1 MAEWKKVVVSG
12 SSAEL
17 SNLNVDSAVTA
28 SFFKGD
34 GSALTNIAIGAL
46 AGNIS
51 ESAQV
56 FQDVSGDVS
65 IASNGTA
72 AIGSGV
78 IVNDDINASAAIAY
92 GKLNLT
98 GAVVNDDLAGS
109 IANSKL
115 ANDGITIAGNDTSL
129 GDSITAA
136 TILDGTGVH
145 SGSAQVVAALSGQ
158 DVALGAGDISAT
170 EIQANKEYKIGF
182 GNSGATTFI
191 TGSSSGNG
199 IIEIGDQG
207 NNDDITGLYFR
218 TYNHPVLRLDD
229 RELTLEGNVYLEDRV
244 YKSGSAGTRI
254 SLNETE
260 TIFNDGGLSIDFRVE
275 GDNDANLLVGD
286 ASTDRVGIGTATPAN
301 KLDVVGTVS
310 ASAFIGNGSG
320 LTGIIAAGSVS
331 GSSQVVLENADKTG
345 FTGASSITTLGT
357 VTSGNVTAILPS
369 GTISSSA
376 QLADDFI
383 DTLGDG
389 VHSGSAQVV
398 AALSN
403 QDVNLGTG
411 DLTAVTSSVKQVDI
425 STDTAEAKLLEMDF
439 DGNVGFL
446 VQANSDN
453 DKLNT
458 TIGDFSGQGTGLFID
473 TGNSAAKLGASTTVS
488 IGDTDGI
495 GNSTVLTVNDSS
507 QKITSNKPI
516 EVTGQVSASVLAA
529 KTVRLKGD
537 LPLGDFETGGSNASN
552 DLIRLGADDQGFFD
566 FEFYTSEKADESFN
580 ISGNGNVVI
589 GKGLDRSGSAAL
601 EVEGV
606 ISGSAISSSGA
617 ISAASF
623 AGSGAGLTNIPNSA
637 LTNNSVTVTAG
648 DGLSGGGAVSLG
660 GTISVAVQ
668 VDDSSLEI
676 DSDTVRVK
684 ASGITNAMLG
694 GSIANDK
701 LANDGITIAGNDI
714 SLGDSITA
722 ATILAG
728 SGVLSGSAN
737 ADTATSS
744 SFASNAASA
753 DAVADNSVVLGTS
766 TTGDYIASLGSGT
779 GVTIG
784 SNSGEGSNPT
794 IAVNYGSNA
803 NQAVQGNTTATFTG
817 TANEITVSDSSA
829 QALGGGISVQIGL
842 PDDVTI
848 AGTGSVNGDL
858 SVAGNLSVGGDLTYI
873 NSTDLMVTDPFI
885 LLNSGSNGA
894 TQGDSGIVFGG
905 ADGVVNSGNLLFW
918 DKDYNGN
925 DGRLSIKNGF
935 AHTTTGNPT
944 ADYRIAGVFEG
955 SAANAETAQADHV
968 GNIRVES
975 DEIYIYV

>member
-129 GDSITAA
+129 GGSITAA

-145 SGSAQVVAALSGQ
+145 SGSAQVVAALSNQDVNLGTGDITATSGSFSHIKVGEYIEHSGDADTRVRFQADDVSLQAGGINLFRATTSEVVINEPGQ
-158 DVALGAGDISAT
+158 DV
-170 EIQANKEYKIGF
+170 
-182 GNSGATTFI
+182 
-191 TGSSSGNG
+191 
-199 IIEIGDQG
+199 
-207 NNDDITGLYFR
+207 
-218 TYNHPVLRLDD
+218 
-229 RELTLEGNVYLEDRV
+229 
-244 YKSGSAGTRI
+244 
-254 SLNETE
+254 
-260 TIFNDGGLSIDFRVE
+260 DFRVE
-275 GDNDANLLVGD
+275 SNNNANLFYANAGNNRIGILND
-286 ASTDRVGIGTATPAN
+286 SPSTALDVTGTVTATAFAG
-301 KLDVVGTVS
+301 DGS
-310 ASAFIGNGSG
+310 A
-320 LTGIIAAGSVS
+320 LTGIVAAGSVS
-331 GSSQVVLENADKTG
+331 GSSQVVLESADKTG

-389 VHSGSAQVV
+389 VFSGSAQVDGTAITNNSLTVTAGDGLSGGGSV
-398 AALSN
+398 A
-403 QDVNLGTG
+403 LGGTVSV
-411 DLTAVTSSVKQVDI
+411 AVQVDDSSLEI
-425 STDTAEAKLLEMDF
+425 DSDTVRVKASGITNAMLGGSIANAKL
-439 DGNVGFL
+439 
-446 VQANSDN
+446 ANS
-453 DKLNT
+453 
-458 TIGDFSGQGTGLFID
+458 
-473 TGNSAAKLGASTTVS
+473 
-488 IGDTDGI
+488 
-495 GNSTVLTVNDSS
+495 
-507 QKITSNKPI
+507 
-516 EVTGQVSASVLAA
+516 
-529 KTVRLKGD
+529 
-537 LPLGDFETGGSNASN
+537 
-552 DLIRLGADDQGFFD
+552 
-566 FEFYTSEKADESFN
+566 
-580 ISGNGNVVI
+580 
-589 GKGLDRSGSAAL
+589 
-601 EVEGV
+601 
-606 ISGSAISSSGA
+606 
-617 ISAASF
+617 
-623 AGSGAGLTNIPNSA
+623 
-637 LTNNSVTVTAG
+637 SVTVTAG

-660 GTISVAVQ
+660 GTVSVAVQ

-714 SLGDSITA
+714 SLGGTITA

-753 DAVADNSVVLGTS
+753 NAVANNSVVLGTS

-794 IAVNYGSNA
+794 IAVNYGSSA
-803 NQAVQGNTTATFTG
+803 NQAVQGNQTATFTG
-817 TANEITVSDSSA
+817 TANEITVSNSAA

-894 TQGDSGIVFGG
+894 TQGDSGIIFGG

-918 DKDYNGN
+918 DKSYNGN

-944 ADYRIAGVFEG
+944 PDYSIAGVIEG
-955 SAANAETAQADHV
+955 SAADAVTAQADHV

-975 DEIYIYV
+975 EEIYIYV

>member
-109 IANSKL
+109 IANDKL

-145 SGSAQVVAALSGQ
+145 SGSAQVVAALSDQDVDLGTGDITSTSGSFSHVNVAEFIKHSGDPDTRVRFQADDVSIQAGGINLFRTTTSEVVVNEPGQ
-158 DVALGAGDISAT
+158 DV
-170 EIQANKEYKIGF
+170 
-182 GNSGATTFI
+182 
-191 TGSSSGNG
+191 
-199 IIEIGDQG
+199 
-207 NNDDITGLYFR
+207 
-218 TYNHPVLRLDD
+218 
-229 RELTLEGNVYLEDRV
+229 
-244 YKSGSAGTRI
+244 
-254 SLNETE
+254 
-260 TIFNDGGLSIDFRVE
+260 DFRVE
-275 GDNDANLLVGD
+275 SNNNPNLFYANAGNNRIGILN
-286 ASTDRVGIGTATPAN
+286 AAPSTALDVTGTVTATAFAG
-301 KLDVVGTVS
+301 DGS
-310 ASAFIGNGSG
+310 A
-320 LTGIIAAGSVS
+320 LTGIVAAGSVS
-331 GSSQVVLENADKTG
+331 GSDQVVLEDADKTG

-357 VTSGNVTAILPS
+357 VTSGNVTAILPD

-389 VHSGSAQVV
+389 VFSGSAQV
-398 AALSN
+398 
-403 QDVNLGTG
+403 DGT
-411 DLTAVTSSVKQVDI
+411 
-425 STDTAEAKLLEMDF
+425 
-439 DGNVGFL
+439 
-446 VQANSDN
+446 
-453 DKLNT
+453 
-458 TIGDFSGQGTGLFID
+458 
-473 TGNSAAKLGASTTVS
+473 
-488 IGDTDGI
+488 
-495 GNSTVLTVNDSS
+495 
-507 QKITSNKPI
+507 
-516 EVTGQVSASVLAA
+516 
-529 KTVRLKGD
+529 
-537 LPLGDFETGGSNASN
+537 
-552 DLIRLGADDQGFFD
+552 
-566 FEFYTSEKADESFN
+566 
-580 ISGNGNVVI
+580 
-589 GKGLDRSGSAAL
+589 
-601 EVEGV
+601 
-606 ISGSAISSSGA
+606 AI
-617 ISAASF
+617 
-623 AGSGAGLTNIPNSA
+623 
-637 LTNNSVTVTAG
+637 TNNTLTVTAG
-648 DGLSGGGAVSLG
+648 DGLSGGGSVALG
-660 GTISVAVQ
+660 STVSVAVQ

-684 ASGITNAMLG
+684 ASGITNAMLNG
-694 GSIANDK
+694 SISNDKLAGSIANDK
-701 LANDGITIAGNDI
+701 LANNSVTVGAATVA
-714 SLGDSITA
+714 LGSSATA
-722 ATILAG
+722 AAILAG
-728 SGVLSGSAN
+728 SVILSGSAN
-737 ADTATSS
+737 ADTATSA
-744 SFASNAASA
+744 SFAST
-753 DAVADNSVVLGTS
+753 VADNSVVLGTS
-766 TTGDYIASLGSGT
+766 TTGDYIASLGTGT
-779 GVTIG
+779 GVTIA

-794 IAVNYGSNA
+794 IAVNYGPNA
-803 NQAVQGNTTATFTG
+803 NEAVQGNQTATFTG

-873 NSTDLMVTDPFI
+873 NSTDLVVEDPFI

-894 TQGDSGIVFGG
+894 TQGDSGIIFGG

-918 DKDYNGN
+918 DKSYEGG

-935 AHTTTGNPT
+935 AHNTTGNPT
-944 ADYRIAGVFEG
+944 PDYAIVGVIEG
-955 SAANAETAQADHV
+955 SAADAETAEADHV

>member
-1 MAEWKKVVVSG
+1 MNNNVLVVG
-12 SSAEL
+12 DQQ
-17 SNLNVDSAVTA
+17 VDL
-28 SFFKGD
+28 D
-34 GSALTNIAIGAL
+34 GSAG
-46 AGNIS
+46 G
-51 ESAQV
+51 
-56 FQDVSGDVS
+56 
-65 IASNGTA
+65 
-72 AIGSGV
+72 
-78 IVNDDINASAAIAY
+78 INV
-92 GKLNLT
+92 T
-98 GAVVNDDLAGS
+98 G
-109 IANSKL
+109 
-115 ANDGITIAGNDTSL
+115 
-129 GDSITAA
+129 
-136 TILDGTGVH
+136 
-145 SGSAQVVAALSGQ
+145 Q
-158 DVALGAGDISAT
+158 
-170 EIQANKEYKIGF
+170 
-182 GNSGATTFI
+182 
-191 TGSSSGNG
+191 
-199 IIEIGDQG
+199 
-207 NNDDITGLYFR
+207 
-218 TYNHPVLRLDD
+218 
-229 RELTLEGNVYLEDRV
+229 
-244 YKSGSAGTRI
+244 
-254 SLNETE
+254 
-260 TIFNDGGLSIDFRVE
+260 
-275 GDNDANLLVGD
+275 
-286 ASTDRVGIGTATPAN
+286 
-301 KLDVVGTVS
+301 VS
-310 ASAFIGNGSG
+310 ASSFIGNGSG

-331 GSSQVVLENADKTG
+331 GSSQVVLESADKTG

-398 AALSN
+398 AALVN
-403 QDVNLGTG
+403 QDVNFGTG
-411 DLTAVTSSVKQVDI
+411 DITGVTHISASGAISSSTLSIGSPTSTNNAIAIFGSGNVDGAGAVVGITGDGTAKSLIQVRDNDGSNVLAITGSVADDNLIVQFGDIDESNNGTFFKVDDSASKMLALANSFQVGTNTQYG
-425 STDTAEAKLLEMDF
+425 SAKL
-439 DGNVGFL
+439 
-446 VQANSDN
+446 
-453 DKLNT
+453 
-458 TIGDFSGQGTGLFID
+458 
-473 TGNSAAKLGASTTVS
+473 
-488 IGDTDGI
+488 
-495 GNSTVLTVNDSS
+495 
-507 QKITSNKPI
+507 
-516 EVTGQVSASVLAA
+516 SVA
-529 KTVRLKGD
+529 G
-537 LPLGDFETGGSNASN
+537 
-552 DLIRLGADDQGFFD
+552 
-566 FEFYTSEKADESFN
+566 
-580 ISGNGNVVI
+580 
-589 GKGLDRSGSAAL
+589 
-601 EVEGV
+601 
-606 ISGSAISSSGA
+606 AISSSGT
-617 ISAASF
+617 ITGTTIN
-623 AGSGAGLTNIPNSA
+623 GSGAGLTNIPNSA
-637 LTNNSVTVTAG
+637 LSNSSVTVTAG
-648 DGLSGGGAVSLG
+648 NGLSGGGAVSLG
-660 GTISVAVQ
+660 GTVSVAVQ

-714 SLGDSITA
+714 SLGGTITA

-894 TQGDSGIVFGG
+894 TQGDSGIIFGG
-905 ADGVVNSGNLLFW
+905 ADDVVNSGNLLFW